1 MGIAAAHAI
10 GGPLA
15 MRCMRD
21 AIALQLAR
29 EALTASRNS
38 ALWLITE
45 LAADFLKALGGQL
58 RAEGGSASAGVLVKR
73 GSAARERASPRGMAP
88 GAAQLCRVS
97 GLLPQQGLAGRANPF
112 AAKQINPALAPPAVA
127 PLYSAMT
134 GTLNYKTQHG
144 SGRAAHTAAGQ
155 ANDDW
160 PTASQANPPV
170 PAGLTG
176 RDLSESLRLSKK
188 QRQHAEEW
196 LQAAT
201 RTSSHTAPVLLPGAL
216 IPPAGDDA
224 AKGARGRKGK

>member
-1 MGIAAAHAI
+1 MLDGLGALSIHYSPSAVMACASRKAASMCTFGSIIDSMPPAI
-10 GGPLA
+10 TNVLA
-15 MRCMRD
+15 MR
-21 AIALQLAR
+21 L
-29 EALTASRNS
+29 
-38 ALWLITE
+38 
-45 LAADFLKALGGQL
+45 
-58 RAEGGSASAGVLVKR
+58 
-73 GSAARERASPRGMAP
+73 
-88 GAAQLCRVS
+88 
-97 GLLPQQGLAGRANPF
+97 LAGRANPF

-188 QRQHAEEW
+188 QRQHAEE
-196 LQAAT
+196 LAA
-201 RTSSHTAPVLLPGAL
+201 L
-216 IPPAGDDA
+216 
-224 AKGARGRKGK
+224 RKWHVCRVE